1 MKHSFFLRN
10 PKAKNETLILFSC
23 NFSKEG
29 KRLKYSTKLSIVPEQ
44 WNFKTNL
51 PKNKGKGLC
60 PNRVDIKT
68 KLDKFSCEFQTISS
82 RCDAMG
88 IEFTF
93 DELKNHF
100 DAVFGN
106 VRKRND
112 FFGVYDAF
120 VDEKTKRKEWSISTI
135 KRYKN
140 IKNLLLEFE
149 NIKKYK
155 LTFPRINQTFY
166 TEFIDFCYEYRNH
179 YVNTFNRNIGLVKTF
194 LFWALENEYH
204 YNPKFKKF
212 KKPQRVLTREEAI
225 NLDDIMGLCEF
236 DCSDEKLNK
245 VKDIFIFQ
253 CLTGMRYGE
262 LKNVNQRTVID
273 NKYVLLKE
281 EKDKSKQERQI
292 PLMSTSLAILLKYN
306 YQLPLISNQKQ
317 NDYIKEVLEKAG
329 YTHEVEYSRT
339 RGAEQKTFIK
349 RFCDRISTH
358 TARRSF
364 ITIMRNKGISDKTIM
379 SISGHR
385 HIKTFNMYHQITD
398 DTKIDAVKS
407 VFEKL
412 KAL

>member
-10 PKAKNETLILFSC
+10 PKAEFETLILFSC
-23 NFSKEG
+23 NFSKES
-29 KRLKYSTKLSIVPEQ
+29 KRLKYSTKLSIVPTQ

-51 PKNKGKGLC
+51 PKNKGKGLS
-60 PNRVDIKT
+60 PNRFDVKT
-68 KLDKFSCEFQTISS
+68 KIDKFSSEFQTISS

-88 IEFTF
+88 VEFTF

-112 FFGVYDAF
+112 FFGVYDLF
-120 VDEKTKRKEWSISTI
+120 VEEKVKRKEWSLSTI
-135 KRYKN
+135 KRYQN

-149 NIKKYK
+149 KVKKYK
-155 LTFPRINQTFY
+155 LTFPRINEKFY

-194 LFWALENEYH
+194 LFWSLENEYH
-204 YNPKFKKF
+204 YNTKFKKF

-225 NLDDIMGLCEF
+225 NLDDIMALCDF
-236 DCSDEKLNK
+236 DCNNEKLNK
-245 VKDIFIFQ
+245 VKDTFIFQ

-262 LKNVNQRTVID
+262 MKKVNKRTVVED
-273 NKYVLLKE
+273 KYVLLKE
-281 EKDKSKQERQI
+281 EKDKSKGERQI
-292 PLMSTSLAILLKYN
+292 PLMSISLEILLKYD
-306 YQLPLISNQKQ
+306 YKLPLISNQKQ

-339 RGAEQKTFIK
+339 KGAEQKTFVK

-364 ITIMRNKGISDKTIM
+364 ITIMRNKGIPDKTIM

-385 HIKTFNMYHQITD
+385 HLKTFNMYHQVTD
-398 DTKIDAVKS
+398 STKIDAVKA
-407 VFEKL
+407 VFEKFR
-412 KAL
+412 

>member
-10 PKAKNETLILFSC
+10 PKAENETLILFSC
-23 NFSKEG
+23 NFSKES
-29 KRLKYSTKLSIVPEQ
+29 KRLKYSTKFSILPTQ
-44 WNFKTNL
+44 WDFKNNL
-51 PKNKGKGLC
+51 PRNKGKGLAN
-60 PNRVDIKT
+60 NRVEIKKT
-68 KLDKFSCEFQTISS
+68 LNNFTNEFQTLIA

-88 IEFTF
+88 IEFTY

-112 FFGVYDAF
+112 FFGVYDIF
-120 VDEKTKRKEWSISTI
+120 VSEKIKRKEWSLSTI
-135 KRYKN
+135 KRYNN
-140 IKNLLLEFE
+140 IKKLLLEFE
-149 NIKKYK
+149 KVKKYK

-166 TEFIDFCYEYRNH
+166 TEFIDFCYSYRDH

-204 YNPKFKKF
+204 YNTKFKKF
-212 KKPQRVLTREEAI
+212 KKPQRVLTREEAL
-225 NLDDIMGLCEF
+225 NLEDIKTIKEF
-236 DCSDEKLNK
+236 DCSDEKLNT
-245 VKDIFIFQ
+245 VKDVFIFQ

-262 LKNVNQRTVID
+262 LKKVNTRTVFE

-281 EKDKSKQERQI
+281 EKDKSKKERQI
-292 PLMSTSLAILLKYN
+292 PLMSISLDILLKYN

-317 NDYIKEVLEKAG
+317 NDYIKEILEKAG

-339 RGAEQKTFIK
+339 RGVEQKTFVK

-364 ITIMRNKGISDKTIM
+364 ITIMRNKGISDKIIM
-379 SISGHR
+379 GITGHT
-385 HIKTFNMYHQITD
+385 HIKTFNMYHQVD
-398 DTKIDAVKS
+398 NNSKIDAVKA
-407 VFEKL
+407 VFENFKD
-412 KAL
+412 